1 MIHPLQWLFSLI
13 FHYSK
18 LLKPDLSDE
27 QAAEGSFVTVNT
39 LLLFPLIMLTDVVE
53 YILDIDFGVGG
64 VVALWFA
71 MYFGNYHLLK
81 PATRWAQMI
90 SRYPHKPVG
99 KNRIYM
105 LISLVTLVALATVFF
120 PLGRLLRS

>member
-13 FHYSK
+13 FHCSK

-27 QAAEGSFVTVNT
+27 QAAEGSFVVVNT

-64 VVALWFA
+64 GCHPLVCHVFRQLSLAETRYQMGADDYPLPTQA
-71 MYFGNYHLLK
+71 RGKK
-81 PATRWAQMI
+81 PYLYAHQLSNTC
-90 SRYPHKPVG
+90 SVSYGV
-99 KNRIYM
+99 
-105 LISLVTLVALATVFF
+105 L
-120 PLGRLLRS
+120 PLGPTTA